1 MCIFI
6 CMCIYTCMQ
15 LVYMLWGLASP
26 KFSEP
31 AGGLEIQGRVDIV
44 AHCQGRILSFSE
56 EVSLF
61 VLLKSST
68 D

>member
-1 MCIFI
+1 M
-6 CMCIYTCMQ
+6 Y
-15 LVYMLWGLASP
+15 VYIHMYAIGLYVVGLASP